1 MQSRASFGHSC
12 TLTGWVL
19 TENTTLRSF
28 WERKMPLF
36 VFGKGEGAVFRLR
49 LPSFHVALPVKTQV
63 WLVAFPPS
71 SRVLCHVCGRGRY
84 CGLPAVESHESDR
97 CRDFGYSLSHR
108 FSAEEPAP
116 RNENLGVRVPSRSP
130 AVLQSGFLLINY
142 FNYTHSMFSPRN
154 VRNTRNYVL
163 KIGLTSLDSR

>member
-19 TENTTLRSF
+19 TENTALRSF

-71 SRVLCHVCGRGRY
+71 LSAGTAAACSVMSVAGADTAAFLLWSLMRVTAAGT
-84 CGLPAVESHESDR
+84 
-97 CRDFGYSLSHR
+97 
-108 FSAEEPAP
+108 
-116 RNENLGVRVPSRSP
+116 LGIPFVTASQPRSP
-130 AVLQSGFLLINY
+130 RPGMKTSGSEFHPDRQQS
-142 FNYTHSMFSPRN
+142 SPT
-154 VRNTRNYVL
+154 VRFPP
-163 KIGLTSLDSR
+163 D